1 MSFDYRLR
9 FARREPVIWLGHLD
23 MMRTFERTIRRAG
36 LPVSWSQGFNP
47 RPHLEFA
54 LPGSVGLASEDDYV
68 DILMTEPVEERLLV
82 SLLNSSFPGGLQALE
97 ARQITAEGPSLMSL
111 IAASDYLLQGAG
123 LAAAAGRLLAVPEG
137 QPWPA
142 EKNSKGKRV
151 SVDIRPLLLTLA
163 IESEDRLLVRVKAG
177 SRENLRPDLLLKVLA
192 DLGGLSEQDAAD
204 IAVTRKLLW
213 IRDPARTD
221 GKGDGRPDMDQLIRP
236 FDLTGAVKP

>member
-1 MSFDYRLR
+1 MNSDYRLR

-54 LPGSVGLASEDDYV
+54 LPGGVGLATEDDYV
-68 DILMTEPVEERLLV
+68 DILMTEPIDDILLV
-82 SLLNSSFPGGLQALE
+82 SLLNSSFPCGLQALE
-97 ARQITAEGPSLMSL
+97 AREIAAEGPSLMSL

-123 LAAAAGRLLAVPEG
+123 LAAAAGHLLAMPAG

-151 SVDIRPLLLTLA
+151 NVDIRPLLLTLT

-177 SRENLRPDLLLKVLA
+177 SRENLRPDLLLQVLA
-192 DLGGLSEQDAAD
+192 DFGGLGRQDNAD

-213 IRDPARTD
+213 IYDPTRAD
-221 GKGDGRPDMDQLIRP
+221 SKGGSWSDLDQMIRP
-236 FDLTGAVKP
+236 FDLAGAVKP